1 MSILETKQ
9 ISIGYGTKKVLE
21 HISLRFDI
29 PEIVSIIG
37 PNGSGK
43 STLVKALAG
52 ILPVLEGEVLFQNK
66 EIHSI
71 SERIKSQQI
80 SYLPQIVEA
89 PPDMLVKELVMYGR
103 MPYQSL
109 FSEADDKDRE
119 LVAWALQETA
129 LQQLKNRRIGSLSGG
144 EKQRAWIAM
153 ALAKQPKVLILDEP
167 TTYLDI
173 KHQMS
178 LMELVTSLY
187 QKMNILILMV
197 MHDLNYA
204 ARYGHR
210 LIALK
215 NGQIMADST
224 CEEVFCPE
232 VLEPLYGIQVKILKE
247 NIGQKDH
254 LLCVPCNIK

>member
-21 HISLRFDI
+21 HISLRFDV

-52 ILPVLEGEVLFQNK
+52 VLPALEGEVLFQNK
-66 EIHSI
+66 EIYSI

-204 ARYGHR
+204 ARYGYR

-215 NGQIMADST
+215 NG
-224 CEEVFCPE
+224 
-232 VLEPLYGIQVKILKE
+232 
-247 NIGQKDH
+247 
-254 LLCVPCNIK
+254 

>member
-210 LIALK
+210 LIARGLLS
-215 NGQIMADST
+215 GSIRTFIWDS
-224 CEEVFCPE
+224 
-232 VLEPLYGIQVKILKE
+232 G
-247 NIGQKDH
+247 
-254 LLCVPCNIK
+254 

>member
-21 HISLRFDI
+21 HISLRFDV

-52 ILPVLEGEVLFQNK
+52 VLPALEGEVLFQNK
-66 EIHSI
+66 EIYSI

-144 EKQRAWIAM
+144 EKQRAWIA
-153 ALAKQPKVLILDEP
+153 I
-167 TTYLDI
+167 
-173 KHQMS
+173 
-178 LMELVTSLY
+178 
-187 QKMNILILMV
+187 
-197 MHDLNYA
+197 
-204 ARYGHR
+204 
-210 LIALK
+210 
-215 NGQIMADST
+215 
-224 CEEVFCPE
+224 F
-232 VLEPLYGIQVKILKE
+232 
-247 NIGQKDH
+247 
-254 LLCVPCNIK
+254 